1 MFSGLRLAFR
11 IARREALRY
20 KGRSALSIALLG
32 IPLLGAS
39 LAATAYDTVTLSDVE
54 EVEQTLADADAFAR
68 FDWEGVPIV
77 QRTWTDDWP
86 WTEAADPDTDFTEGR
101 EVPRSEILAALPEG
115 TSMAPYAL
123 SGFSSSLRVETPDGV
138 GGIETMGYDLSDPLY
153 ETAGLEYLEGG
164 PPEEGEIVL
173 SGAAADYLRLGVGDA
188 VTSAEG
194 REYPVSGIVE
204 LPWDLNTRY
213 AMGADF
219 PAPDYSW
226 LIDTPEAFTYEDA
239 LALNELGISVW
250 AGTLAA
256 NPPTPEPDFGTAQG
270 DTLMVYGLLVT
281 VVVVEVV
288 LLAGPAFAISTRR
301 RAREFAI
308 MSAAGAAPKHLRAT
322 VLAGGLIFGLIAAA
336 VALTVGILTVWA
348 LIPVLEGFVGHR
360 SAGLQVMPVMQS
372 SLVAFA
378 IATGLLSALAAAVS
392 ASKVN
397 VVAALAGRTPQ
408 RKVRKRGPVI
418 GLTVLALGIA
428 AGFAGIA
435 LWSVPLMAG
444 AIVGIQLGLVACTPM
459 LVSLVAKLGRWLPL
473 TPRMALREAGRN
485 RGSTAPAIAAVMGV
499 VAAGVAISLTVT
511 ADSHRSEQ
519 WQAHELAQDSLSLH
533 LYHPGEYDEA
543 AREEAPDFAAGT
555 AAATQILERHLDD
568 LEIRPITQYDT
579 AAMCEDPEA
588 DEDTGSYCHFEL
600 VRPEAHQC
608 VYWSMATD
616 TSEETAAA
624 AEAAREDPHCDEDV
638 SSHGYA
644 SDRFPVSTDPAIVS
658 NYSELEGAEL
668 DAAIAHL
675 ESGGVLVSDKWAIT
689 EEGTATLR
697 MTKETW
703 NEGGSEEPAVE
714 TFFEFP
720 AMEVDRGLFG
730 YDQVFLGPAAAAEM
744 GLAEAE
750 WNQRYLVSSSTEVT
764 GAVQEAI
771 AAEFSQGYIAG
782 FEMDFRVTDYRDMFM
797 FYFMLAVSLL
807 CGIVALGATAVST
820 GLIIAESKQ
829 DMTTLGAVGAEPR
842 VRKRFAMWQT
852 VVIAWLGAGLGTV
865 AGLIGYALISEALN
879 RNLKNNYPFEVLYGW
894 ELPWVNFGIS
904 LLAVPLI
911 AALGALLFTK
921 ARLPSERRLT

>member
-68 FDWEGVPIV
+68 FDWEGVPIL
-77 QRTWTDDWP
+77 QRTWTDEWP
-86 WTEAADPDTDFTEGR
+86 WTEAADPDTDFAEGR
-101 EVPRSEILAALPEG
+101 EVPTAEILAALPEG

-153 ETAGLEYLEGG
+153 EAAGLEYLEGG
-164 PPEEGEIVL
+164 PPEAGEIVL
-173 SGAAADYLRLGVGDA
+173 SGAAADYLRLGVGDT
-188 VTSAEG
+188 VTSPEG
-194 REYPVSGIVE
+194 QEYRVGGIVE
-204 LPWDLNTRY
+204 LPWNLNAKY
-213 AMGADF
+213 AIGADF
-219 PAPDYSW
+219 PVPEYSW

-256 NPPTPEPDFGTAQG
+256 DPPTAAPEFMTDQAN
-270 DTLMVYGLLVT
+270 TLMVYGLLVT

-308 MSAAGAAPKHLRAT
+308 MSAAGAAPRHLRAT

-336 VALTVGILTVWA
+336 VALTVGVLTVWA

-360 SAGLQVMPVMQS
+360 SAGLQVMPVLQA

-392 ASKVN
+392 ASRVN

-418 GLTVLALGIA
+418 GLIVLALGVA

-435 LWSVPLMAG
+435 LWSIPLMASS
-444 AIVGIQLGLVACTPM
+444 IVGIQLGLVACTPM
-459 LVSLVAKLGRWLPL
+459 LVSLIAKLGRWLPL

-638 SSHGYA
+638 STHGYS

-807 CGIVALGATAVST
+807 CGIVALGATAAQS
-820 GLIIAESKQ
+820 
-829 DMTTLGAVGAEPR
+829 
-842 VRKRFAMWQT
+842 
-852 VVIAWLGAGLGTV
+852 
-865 AGLIGYALISEALN
+865 LIGKASITISKLRGEPIQMPDGIVLFVTNHPSYLLRIPDAEGKRRERAKFEADL
-879 RNLKNNYPFEVLYGW
+879 VLVRETMA
-894 ELPWVNFGIS
+894 ELEKS
-904 LLAVPLI
+904 
-911 AALGALLFTK
+911 AA
-921 ARLPSERRLT
+921 PSGDA